1 MKNKFIAQK
10 ITAIQRYMPLGFLL
24 LSAFNFICFA
34 SAAILENAQQIT
46 QNPLSDDPIAPRII
60 ILAVVWGSIF
70 IGSILVFL
78 FPSPIVKGQ
87 ASDKG
92 GEVPPQDAV
101 TNPETLPPHDGI
113 GLSAPICSAVSES
126 TGSTPESYPIKC
138 LRDIEL
144 WLSKT
149 CGESEAFC
157 ENFVYNQVNR
167 PNKRQAFLTNLS
179 NALEQNPEAQEILG
193 AYEDQFLPLEQY
205 RKQRSIPPQ
214 ARQCI

>member
-78 FPSPIVKGQ
+78 FPSPIVQGQ
-87 ASDKG
+87 ASDTG
-92 GEVPPQDAV
+92 SGNPSQDAGQNV
-101 TNPETLPPHDGI
+101 ETRPDPQRVSGCPAPSCS
-113 GLSAPICSAVSES
+113 LSLRFGEIA
-126 TGSTPESYPIKC
+126 PESVCPSPIHC
-138 LRDIEL
+138 SLDSSDNSL
-144 WLSKT
+144 CAS
-149 CGESEAFC
+149 
-157 ENFVYNQVNR
+157 QQ
-167 PNKRQAFLTNLS
+167 PNEK
-179 NALEQNPEAQEILG
+179 
-193 AYEDQFLPLEQY
+193 
-205 RKQRSIPPQ
+205 
-214 ARQCI
+214 

>member
-78 FPSPIVKGQ
+78 FPSPIDKEQTGEALS
-87 ASDKG
+87 ASPCSCPPESRDSTG
-92 GEVPPQDAV
+92 LGDTCDRVEVFEDPTNNNENPCDEE
-101 TNPETLPPHDGI
+101 NPEQPP
-113 GLSAPICSAVSES
+113 SEK
-126 TGSTPESYPIKC
+126 ESSVGP
-138 LRDIEL
+138 LRRRNNE
-144 WLSKT
+144 
-149 CGESEAFC
+149 CA
-157 ENFVYNQVNR
+157 R
-167 PNKRQAFLTNLS
+167 
-179 NALEQNPEAQEILG
+179 ILH
-193 AYEDQFLPLEQY
+193 
-205 RKQRSIPPQ
+205 RSWMMS
-214 ARQCI
+214 R

>member
-78 FPSPIVKGQ
+78 FPSPIVNVDSGLK
-87 ASDKG
+87 ALD
-92 GEVPPQDAV
+92 VPRLDRR
-101 TNPETLPPHDGI
+101 
-113 GLSAPICSAVSES
+113 GLSGQESPAPSES
-126 TGSTPESYPIKC
+126 LYP
-138 LRDIEL
+138 
-144 WLSKT
+144 
-149 CGESEAFC
+149 
-157 ENFVYNQVNR
+157 
-167 PNKRQAFLTNLS
+167 
-179 NALEQNPEAQEILG
+179 
-193 AYEDQFLPLEQY
+193 
-205 RKQRSIPPQ
+205 
-214 ARQCI
+214 

>member
-92 GEVPPQDAV
+92 GEVPPQDAGPSV
-101 TNPETLPPHDGI
+101 PPKPD
-113 GLSAPICSAVSES
+113 SKAVSDC
-126 TGSTPESYPIKC
+126 PAPPC
-138 LRDIEL
+138 
-144 WLSKT
+144 
-149 CGESEAFC
+149 CAFGYL
-157 ENFVYNQVNR
+157 EVGFVMNG
-167 PNKRQAFLTNLS
+167 KRQEEKGHVKLYFTESKFSELQDDFHFELMATNANSRPDRSATRHS
-179 NALEQNPEAQEILG
+179 N
-193 AYEDQFLPLEQY
+193 
-205 RKQRSIPPQ
+205 
-214 ARQCI
+214 

>member
-78 FPSPIVKGQ
+78 FPSPNSIYSYDRPQ
-87 ASDKG
+87 WYHSD
-92 GEVPPQDAV
+92 
-101 TNPETLPPHDGI
+101 NP
-113 GLSAPICSAVSES
+113 APECRKFRILTRIFATRVRVSGRGCPGFRAFRS
-126 TGSTPESYPIKC
+126 FLDI
-138 LRDIEL
+138 RDFRNAAAP
-144 WLSKT
+144 SRKVF
-149 CGESEAFC
+149 G
-157 ENFVYNQVNR
+157 
-167 PNKRQAFLTNLS
+167 NKKLF
-179 NALEQNPEAQEILG
+179 
-193 AYEDQFLPLEQY
+193 
-205 RKQRSIPPQ
+205 
-214 ARQCI
+214 ARTVFI

>member
-87 ASDKG
+87 APAG
-92 GEVPPQDAV
+92 NETP
-101 TNPETLPPHDGI
+101 NPETHQSDPAAPETTAQSGLCAPPCSRPVESDPT
-113 GLSAPICSAVSES
+113 GLDRRGDMVES
-126 TGSTPESYPIKC
+126 IISSI
-138 LRDIEL
+138 
-144 WLSKT
+144 
-149 CGESEAFC
+149 
-157 ENFVYNQVNR
+157 
-167 PNKRQAFLTNLS
+167 
-179 NALEQNPEAQEILG
+179 QEIDEGFSQSATELACAMAKDSGRLG
-193 AYEDQFLPLEQY
+193 SFAVNSLTEALLHREVVGDGLRSSSEGSQQEENKLPQN
-205 RKQRSIPPQ
+205 RSVS
-214 ARQCI
+214 RQEVR

>member
-87 ASDKG
+87 ASDTG
-92 GEVPPQDAV
+92 SGNPTQDAGENQAD
-101 TNPETLPPHDGI
+101 NPQRSGI
-113 GLSAPICSAVSES
+113 GLSAP
-126 TGSTPESYPIKC
+126 P
-138 LRDIEL
+138 
-144 WLSKT
+144 
-149 CGESEAFC
+149 
-157 ENFVYNQVNR
+157 
-167 PNKRQAFLTNLS
+167 
-179 NALEQNPEAQEILG
+179 
-193 AYEDQFLPLEQY
+193 
-205 RKQRSIPPQ
+205 
-214 ARQCI
+214 